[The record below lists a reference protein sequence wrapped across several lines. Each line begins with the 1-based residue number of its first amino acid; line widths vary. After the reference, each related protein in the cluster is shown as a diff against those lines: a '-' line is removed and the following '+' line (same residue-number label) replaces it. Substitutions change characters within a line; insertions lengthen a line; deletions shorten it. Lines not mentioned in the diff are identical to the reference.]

1 LNFVETKNHF
11 MEPRKSIF
19 SIFFLSTIAIFPIEN
34 YSQTV
39 EKDQI
44 TIVVDPG
51 HGGSD
56 PGAVGINGNKEKEV
70 VLKIARKMIEISKS
84 STKNGFKIY
93 LTRYKDSLISLNDRT
108 KLAKA
113 LKADVFISLH
123 CNHSINPNARGLEVY
138 VSNIRSQQSKESI
151 IFAYQIQKELRK
163 ELGFKSR
170 GVKFS
175 NFQVLRESTR
185 FYPSVLVELGF
196 LSNWEEEKWLRNLE
210 NINHIASSILV
221 AIRKSLDL

>member
-1 LNFVETKNHF
+1 
-11 MEPRKSIF
+11 MELRKSIF
-19 SIFFLSTIAIFPIEN
+19 SIFFLSTIAIFPVEN

-39 EKDQI
+39 KKDQI

-84 STKNGFKIY
+84 SPKNGFKIY
-93 LTRYKDSLISLNDRT
+93 LTRYKDSFISLNDRT
-108 KLAKA
+108 KLAQA

-123 CNHSINPNARGLEVY
+123 CNHSNNPNARGLEAY
-138 VSNIRSQQSKESI
+138 VSNIRSQQSKKSI
-151 IFAYQIQKELRK
+151 LFAYQIQKELNK
-163 ELGFKSR
+163 ELGLISR

-175 NFQVLRESTR
+175 NFQVLRESIG

-196 LSNWEEEKWLRNLE
+196 LSNWEEDIWLGNQE
-210 NINHIASSILV
+210 NMNYIASSVLV

>member
-1 LNFVETKNHF
+1 MGLK
-11 MEPRKSIF
+11 KSIF
-19 SIFFLSTIAIFPIEN
+19 IIFFLITIAIFPIEN
-34 YSQTV
+34 YSQTE

-44 TIVVDPG
+44 TIVIDPG

-84 STKNGFKIY
+84 SPENGFKIY

-108 KLAKA
+108 KLAKV
-113 LKADVFISLH
+113 LKADFFISLH
-123 CNHSINPNARGLEVY
+123 CNHSNNPNARGLEAY
-138 VSNIRSQQSKESI
+138 VSNISSQQSKESI
-151 IFAYQIQKELRK
+151 LFAYLIQKELNK
-163 ELGFKSR
+163 ELGLINR

-175 NFQVLRESTR
+175 NFQVLRESIG

-196 LSNWEEEKWLRNLE
+196 LSNWEEDIWLGNQE
-210 NINHIASSILV
+210 NMNYIASSVLV
-221 AIRKSLDL
+221 AIRKSLCLR